1 MMKSNGHE
9 SSNTDTTASMMQHK
23 DIEPI
28 YLQVM
33 IVREEE
39 N

>member
-1 MMKSNGHE
+1 MNDDNGHHE
-9 SSNTDTTASMMQHK
+9 SSNTDTPQMMQYK

-28 YLQVM
+28 LQVM